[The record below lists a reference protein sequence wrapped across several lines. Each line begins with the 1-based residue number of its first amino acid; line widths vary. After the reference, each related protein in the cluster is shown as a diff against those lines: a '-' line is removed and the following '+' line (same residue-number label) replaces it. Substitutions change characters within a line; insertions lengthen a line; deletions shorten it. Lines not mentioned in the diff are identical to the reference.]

1 MKPSR
6 VLAGLSPPVCSSTSA
21 LLTCGVMLLVL
32 QSLQHQQQWSQSH
45 HPIYIYAVPGHAFSN
60 FHDQHAQ
67 VVQVC
72 AHLTMTCCSCLS
84 LQRSIH
90 ACGSCT
96 RLMVSGLQ
104 CESLHQC
111 IEDVLWTAVQ
121 ELMTTLTP
129 MASASGRTCTTPC
142 VHMHCTR
149 QRHVTAQTFLWCLW
163 ITLLYLF
170 LALSFDV
177 PYACS
182 VANSSFEGL
191 LGTVVLCVALKTK
204 ELLLAFKT
212 TVSATLD

>member
-1 MKPSR
+1 MRRQPPHSHAAPKLINLVNRCCVALGLRFCRSCHRLRMSLMKPSR

-149 QRHVTAQTFLWCLW
+149 QRHATAQTLLWCLW

-170 LALSFDV
+170 LAIKF
-177 PYACS
+177 
-182 VANSSFEGL
+182 
-191 LGTVVLCVALKTK
+191 
-204 ELLLAFKT
+204 
-212 TVSATLD
+212 